1 MTLGENVLR
10 PRGAGTV
17 ADSGSRSTSI
27 ARARLASRLMKPRSS
42 SAMIRRWMPDLD
54 LQVERLLH
62 FVERRRHALG
72 LQALVDEAQQFA
84 LFSRQHRNTPGAVA
98 TRFARCGRQTAR
110 IAARRKQIANKAYLF
125 AMRSARRMTRARL
138 KAAPGPARRASLATE
153 TRSGPPGKAPEITP
167 AKRKASLAKSSV
179 SFCPLQP
186 FEMFDMRNP
195 RFRGFSC
202 FQSFT
207 GRFISRLFFAARIR
221 GGACS
226 GVWFS
231 NSRILE

>member
-1 MTLGENVLR
+1 
-10 PRGAGTV
+10 
-17 ADSGSRSTSI
+17 
-27 ARARLASRLMKPRSS
+27 
-42 SAMIRRWMPDLD
+42 
-54 LQVERLLH
+54 
-62 FVERRRHALG
+62 
-72 LQALVDEAQQFA
+72 
-84 LFSRQHRNTPGAVA
+84 
-98 TRFARCGRQTAR
+98 
-110 IAARRKQIANKAYLF
+110 
-125 AMRSARRMTRARL
+125 MRSARRMTRARL
-138 KAAPGPARRASLATE
+138 KAAPGTARRASLATE

-221 GGACS
+221 GRSVLWGR
-226 GVWFS
+226 VFKQQ
-231 NSRILE
+231 NSRIAQIRIFTRKSVDMTEGPRRRREAIQPGREACASGSPRSPASRSRAAAESLRLQLAMPRCSQASPLRRQRGPNYLQSRPALRRIERLGARGDDFQRGVGAA